1 MVPGRGQV
9 VADELAHRFKVV
21 QATDVR
27 CELREGSS
35 DDSEHHSGR
44 SSGSEIVAIVSKV
57 TITQA
62 PRNKPLLDN
71 ELHCEAIP
79 QMDYAE

>member
-1 MVPGRGQV
+1 VGKNAARGRCCFLGSETETNSV
-9 VADELAHRFKVV
+9 V
-21 QATDVR
+21 
-27 CELREGSS
+27 GN
-35 DDSEHHSGR
+35 SGR

-62 PRNKPLLDN
+62 PRNKALLHN
-71 ELHCEAIP
+71 ELHCESIP

>member
-1 MVPGRGQV
+1 VGKNAARGRCCFLGSETETNSV
-9 VADELAHRFKVV
+9 V
-21 QATDVR
+21 
-27 CELREGSS
+27 GN
-35 DDSEHHSGR
+35 SGR
-44 SSGSEIVAIVSKV
+44 FSGSEIVAIVSKV

-62 PRNKPLLDN
+62 PRNKALLDN